1 MTKPLFL
8 IGCGKMG
15 GAMLAGWVKSRFIDD
30 GIYVVEPNEEATR
43 TFEGI
48 PNLTIVRHVS
58 EIRENIVPSVVILAV
73 KPQTMDETLPDLK
86 RLIGRETTFLSV
98 AAGKTLGYF
107 EKHLSQH
114 AQIVRAMPNT
124 PAAVMRGITVYVPNG
139 NVPKQQAEVCGEL
152 LSSVGESVLIDDEG
166 LMDAVTA
173 VSGSGPA
180 YVFLVIEAM
189 AKAGIM
195 SGLPPELAMRLAR
208 ATVSGSG
215 ELARLSEETAD
226 QLRINVTSPG
236 GTTAAAL
243 NVLMSDDGIQPIF
256 DEAIKAAAK
265 RSKELAG

>member
-1 MTKPLFL
+1 
-8 IGCGKMG
+8 
-15 GAMLAGWVKSRFIDD
+15 
-30 GIYVVEPNEEATR
+30 
-43 TFEGI
+43 
-48 PNLTIVRHVS
+48 
-58 EIRENIVPSVVILAV
+58 
-73 KPQTMDETLPDLK
+73 MDETLPDLK
-86 RLIGRETTFLSV
+86 RLIGKETTFLSV

-114 AQIVRAMPNT
+114 AQIVGPCLILPLPLCVGSQYMFLM
-124 PAAVMRGITVYVPNG
+124 VMCRNSRQG
-139 NVPKQQAEVCGEL
+139 CGEL
-152 LSSVGESVLIDDEG
+152 LSSVGESVSIDDEG

-189 AKAGIM
+189 AKAGVM

>member
-1 MTKPLFL
+1 MATIAFIGTGKIAQAFIKGLAETNWNLVAYDPSAEALELAEKLGATCEKDSISAVKKAETVIVCTKPEKVTTVLKEL
-8 IGCGKMG
+8 SGD
-15 GAMLAGWVKSRFIDD
+15 L
-30 GIYVVEPNEEATR
+30 EEK
-43 TFEGI
+43 
-48 PNLTIVRHVS
+48 L
-58 EIRENIVPSVVILAV
+58 VI
-73 KPQTMDETLPDLK
+73 
-86 RLIGRETTFLSV
+86 SV
-98 AAGKTLGYF
+98 AAGMPTQKILASLD
-107 EKHLSQH
+107 KKIAL
-114 AQIVRAMPNT
+114 VRAMPNT

-243 NVLMSDDGIQPIF
+243 EILMSDDGIQPIF